1 MRGVLIAIVVVI
13 VAGGLAAT
21 ALSFES
27 RPAEGIPAGGKLFS
41 VDRGDES
48 HSLGKRLQDDG
59 LIRSALL
66 FRVLVKLQGS
76 SASFKIGT
84 YRIMPKM
91 DTGAIMDLLLSGRQ
105 ALVRITVPEGFTISQ
120 TAALLEQN
128 GITSAADFERACHD
142 SKLLEQLG
150 LPSSSAE
157 GYIFPDTYF
166 FPPSYGGAAALREM
180 VSTFRERL
188 SSIPEAA
195 ALSSKELNDRVIL
208 ASIVEREYKQPDEA
222 PLIASVFDNRLRI
235 HMALQSCATVVYVLT
250 EREGKPHPEII
261 YDRDLLIRDPYN
273 TYIHPGL
280 PPGPICSPGMTSL
293 RAVFY
298 PAKTH
303 YLYFRL
309 VDPVEGR
316 HHFSTNLA
324 EHIDARELFIKKVGG

>member
-1 MRGVLIAIVVVI
+1 M
-13 VAGGLAAT
+13 VAGFLVAAALA
-21 ALSFES
+21 FEL
-27 RPAEGIPAGGKLFS
+27 RPADGIPAGGKLFS
-41 VDRGDES
+41 VERGDES
-48 HSLGKRLQDDG
+48 HSLGKKLEDEG
-59 LIRSALL
+59 LIRSELL
-66 FRVLVKLQGS
+66 FRVLAKLRGPE
-76 SASFKIGT
+76 ASFKIGT

-91 DTGAIMDLLLSGRQ
+91 ATAAIMDLLLSGRQ

-120 TAALLEQN
+120 TAALLDRN
-128 GITSAADFERACHD
+128 GIATAADFEKACHD
-142 SKLLEQLG
+142 PALLGQLG
-150 LPSSSAE
+150 LPFPSAE
-157 GYIFPDTYF
+157 GYLFPDTYF
-166 FPPSYGGAAALREM
+166 FPASYGGAAALREM

-195 ALSSKELNDRVIL
+195 GLSARELNDRVIL

-222 PLIASVFDNRLRI
+222 PIIASVFENRLRI

-261 YDRDLLIRDPYN
+261 YDRDLVIRDPYN

-293 RAVFY
+293 QAVFH